1 MRTGS
6 SGVASALAT
15 TAICAACGW
24 LWFADHGLAWRL
36 GLIELDLPVRVLAI
50 FGLLSLVDRLL
61 SFAPK

>member
-1 MRTGS
+1 
-6 SGVASALAT
+6 LAT